1 MARLDIKKHPRR
13 WEDVLINAKSLRWHY
28 PDQVMRV
35 EHGVLLSASEGSP
48 FKCKLFIPAKGN
60 LCQIREKLKYN
71 VSMLK
76 VLVVDDEQVA
86 RRIVEKTLTRLGY
99 EVLLADSGE
108 AAWKKIQEEPEP
120 IRFIITDWNMPLMN
134 GIQLIKKIRAAAL
147 PGYVYTI
154 LVTSNSKDEDIVKG
168 LYAGADDYITKPF
181 NPTELEARV
190 AVGERVLA
198 LEDGLTQANNQLE
211 KLAMVDSLTGL
222 LNRRAI
228 YKFAR
233 AELERAR
240 RVSEPLSVIF
250 LDIDQF
256 KNVNDQHG
264 HLTGDEA
271 LKLIAQIVKERSRAY
286 DGVGR
291 WAGDEFLVV
300 LPGAPENAAQNA
312 AKRIVEG
319 IALTKLALPEGGML
333 SLSASA
339 GVATQSKV
347 TGAIALLD
355 DIIQSADE
363 ALYRAKEA
371 GGNQVTSSPR

>member
-1 MARLDIKKHPRR
+1 M
-13 WEDVLINAKSLRWHY
+13 INAKSLRWHY